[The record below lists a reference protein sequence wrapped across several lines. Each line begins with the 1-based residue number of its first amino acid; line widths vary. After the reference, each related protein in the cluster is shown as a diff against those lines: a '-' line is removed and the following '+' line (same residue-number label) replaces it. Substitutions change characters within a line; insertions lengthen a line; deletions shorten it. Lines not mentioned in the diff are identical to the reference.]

1 MRKALLGTSTNSRKG
16 KSPLRALAL
25 FSVCSATA
33 LEGELNVEELD
44 FNHGISFFHEMKYS
58 ADASHL
64 EYLNPNAPK
73 GGRLVEATQLNF
85 NSISPGDD
93 RGVQA
98 PGAFWLALD
107 TLIIRAGDEVSSFY
121 GRLADGI
128 AVTNDQMS
136 LVFRIHQNA
145 RWHDGTPITSKDV
158 AFTFNF
164 RKSQVTGGLWFA
176 FIKEVEVLDDRH
188 VALHLAEPLTLN
200 HVIMVQF
207 SPILPEHYWTVHDPM
222 ETTKEIP
229 VGSGPYRIRSV
240 EFGRFIEYERVE
252 DYWGRDILVNRGR
265 YNFDTVRYDVYRDA
279 TIIREAFR
287 KGLIDHWTEQ
297 DVRYWHSA
305 YDIPA
310 MEKGWI
316 KKIRRNFG
324 IEIGI
329 RRAIAFN
336 NRLEKFKDRRVRQA
350 LTLAMDFEWQNRTLH
365 FGYHTRAHSYFP
377 DTELAATELPSADEL
392 ELLEPYKDQLPPELF
407 LQEFRFSEVKSHE
420 HHRDNMLKARKL
432 LIDAGWKLQDGKLVD
447 KDGNSFEMEFLSQ
460 DQEDFRVLLPYF
472 QQLKQLGIQAKV
484 RFVDSSQFNNRVR
497 SFKFDAL
504 LKNSDVLLP
513 PMIELMSTY
522 HSSSVNEPLSR
533 NTPGITHPV
542 LDHLIEKANSAST
555 MPEIVAACRAID
567 RVLLWGFYTI
577 PLNAVDRPRT
587 VHWDKFGRPEF
598 ESRYWPAFPD
608 GWWWD
613 DEKAARIKLEQ

>member
-1 MRKALLGTSTNSRKG
+1 MNWKGWLLFRGLTLLAFAL
-16 KSPLRALAL
+16 PAALWGD
-25 FSVCSATA
+25 V
-33 LEGELNVEELD
+33 ELEELE
-44 FNHGISFFHEMKYS
+44 FKHGISFFHDMKYS
-58 ADASHL
+58 ADSNHL

-73 GGRLVEATQLNF
+73 GGKLVEATQANF

-98 PGAFWLALD
+98 PGAFWLGLD
-107 TLIIRAGDEVSSFY
+107 TLVIRAGDEVSSFY

-128 AVTNDQMS
+128 AVSDDQMT
-136 LVFRIHQNA
+136 LAFRIHPDA
-145 RWHDGTPITSKDV
+145 KWHDGTPITSRDV

-164 RKSQVTGGLWFA
+164 RKSQVTGALWFA

-207 SPILPEHYWTVHDPM
+207 SPILPEHYWTVHDPLAA
-222 ETTKEIP
+222 TKEIP
-229 VGSGPYRIRSV
+229 VSSGPYRIKSV
-240 EFGRFIEYERVE
+240 EFGRYVEYERVE
-252 DYWGRDILVNRGR
+252 DYWGRDIFVNRGR
-265 YNFDTVRYDVYRDA
+265 FNFDTIRYEVYRDA

-287 KGLIDHWTEQ
+287 KGLVDHWTEQ

-305 YDIPA
+305 YDTPA

-336 NRLEKFKDRRVRQA
+336 NRLEKFSDRRVRQA

-377 DTELAATELPSADEL
+377 DTELAATGLPSSDEL
-392 ELLEPYKDQLPPELF
+392 ELLEPFQDQLPPELF
-407 LQEFRFSEVKSHE
+407 TEEFRFPEVVSPE
-420 HHRDNMLKARKL
+420 HHRENMLKARKL
-432 LIDAGWKLQDGKLVD
+432 LIEAGWQFQEGALVD
-447 KDGNSFEMEFLSQ
+447 TEGNPFELEFLSQ

-472 QQLKQLGIQAKV
+472 QQLEQLGIRSTI
-484 RFVDSSQFNNRVR
+484 RFVDSSQFNNRIR
-497 SFKFDAL
+497 SFKFDAI
-504 LKNSDVLLP
+504 LKNSDILLP

-522 HSSSVNEPLSR
+522 HSSSVFEPLSR
-533 NTPGITHPV
+533 NWSGIGNAV
-542 LDHLIEKANSAST
+542 LDHLIEAANSSTT
-555 MPEIVAACRAID
+555 MPEIIAACRAID
-567 RVLLWGFYTI
+567 RVLLWGFYNI

-613 DEKAARIKLEQ
+613 EEKAARIKLEQ